1 MNTEGSTENLKN
13 TQIGVINELRRNRAK
28 QIVLTILQN
37 GEVLG
42 IEEVINKQPRRNYS
56 IQVCSE
62 GCEYLFLTT
71 KNFKEKFYN
80 HSIVMKQ
87 MLNGRVEQR
96 QKFHGELEIKKRQFE
111 KRNAVVQE
119 DKLNKQET
127 PFSLKLMKSNN

>member
-1 MNTEGSTENLKN
+1 
-13 TQIGVINELRRNRAK
+13 
-28 QIVLTILQN
+28 
-37 GEVLG
+37 
-42 IEEVINKQPRRNYS
+42 
-56 IQVCSE
+56 
-62 GCEYLFLTT
+62 
-71 KNFKEKFYN
+71 
-80 HSIVMKQ
+80 MKQ